1 MPLVIVPNKLLY
13 RTPHSFCYQCRLAEA
28 RGYYRSGTLGRDI
41 WVEDCRDAESMA
53 ASRSMLL
60 DGEALRLSASLGSM
74 VGTGAARGNLW
85 AAGFG

>member
-1 MPLVIVPNKLLY
+1 MIVCAACDSSEATIPYATPLSAIN
-13 RTPHSFCYQCRLAEA
+13 AEA
-28 RGYYRSGTLGRDI
+28 RGYYRSGTLVRHI
-41 WVEDCRDAESMA
+41 WVEDFRDAENMA

>member
-1 MPLVIVPNKLLY
+1 MYLTNWLATY
-13 RTPHSFCYQCRLAEA
+13 RHTLSAMQA
-28 RGYYRSGTLGRDI
+28 RGYYRSGTLVRHI
-41 WVEDCRDAESMA
+41 WVEDFRDAESMA